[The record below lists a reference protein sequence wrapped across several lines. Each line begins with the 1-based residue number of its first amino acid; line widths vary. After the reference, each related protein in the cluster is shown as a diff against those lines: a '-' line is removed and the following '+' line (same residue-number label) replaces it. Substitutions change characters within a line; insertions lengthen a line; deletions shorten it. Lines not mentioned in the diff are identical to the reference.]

1 MEVETRF
8 PPPWPGEISFS
19 GPRRRS
25 LERLGP
31 RGSLPPRRHNTS
43 HYVIRASLDTAIY
56 HSSARIPIY
65 RSSPYACKT
74 LPISPIPLRPFSSLS
89 TSPVERKE
97 GRQSRKTIGAA
108 IVPTIEDRLWISYRR
123 VMLGS
128 IEEKFRFF
136 FSPRRWIL
144 ERYLLV
150 RWRIRNICWLDG
162 WSDKYALLYLK
173 CTGTV
178 REDGARG
185 EQELDD

>member
-1 MEVETRF
+1 MSRLNPYPPQSYPYIYIYIYILIVASIRSRFRNNSPFQWRNLFDEKSSRDCAIRWISRKIENAVRGSNLVTLRKIKEEKIFGLERTPGSRKMEVETRF

-97 GRQSRKTIGAA
+97 GR
-108 IVPTIEDRLWISYRR
+108 
-123 VMLGS
+123 
-128 IEEKFRFF
+128 
-136 FSPRRWIL
+136 
-144 ERYLLV
+144 
-150 RWRIRNICWLDG
+150 
-162 WSDKYALLYLK
+162 
-173 CTGTV
+173 
-178 REDGARG
+178 
-185 EQELDD
+185 

>member
-1 MEVETRF
+1 MNFEEDRKCPSRKQPRYVTENQGGENLRSRENTGFRKMEVETRF

-108 IVPTIEDRLWISYRR
+108 IVPTIEDRL
-123 VMLGS
+123 
-128 IEEKFRFF
+128 
-136 FSPRRWIL
+136 
-144 ERYLLV
+144 
-150 RWRIRNICWLDG
+150 
-162 WSDKYALLYLK
+162 
-173 CTGTV
+173 
-178 REDGARG
+178 
-185 EQELDD
+185 